1 MPRPQPKAHPIPF
14 PIWYGLLMQ
23 DANHYGFASRLRMID
38 ETFIREYF
46 WREGCAPTIEA
57 YLAHAEGKAA

>member
-1 MPRPQPKAHPIPF
+1 
-14 PIWYGLLMQ
+14 MQ

-38 ETFIREYF
+38 ETLIREYF